1 MTAKETQRLA
11 KVEQKVDD
19 LKESTDTGFADV
31 KQSISDN
38 NKSLNDKLDASNKTL
53 NDKLDAFISH
63 ADKSF
68 ITKAQA
74 QAVGWMLGFLLG
86 LGTLI
91 VLVYNAF
98 HGGRP

>member
-1 MTAKETQRLA
+1 MTAKETERLA

-19 LKESTDTGFADV
+19 LKESTDAGFAEL
-31 KQSISDN
+31 KQSMSTS
-38 NKSLNDKLDASNKTL
+38 NKALSDKLDV
-53 NDKLDAFISH
+53 FISH

-74 QAVGWMLGFLLG
+74 QAVAWLLGFLLG
-86 LGTLI
+86 LGTLLL
-91 VLVYNAF
+91 LVYNAL